1 MTLPMETECMKE
13 GREGFHHQQHTKCHA
28 GPNSKADEDSAKC
41 VRGTVLE
48 GEHQHPVPED
58 L

>member
-1 MTLPMETECMKE
+1 MKE